1 MDKMLALG
9 IVLSAKDMFSP
20 VLSKLNG
27 GIGDVLKN
35 TDAMAA
41 KKVDLN
47 QKLDKATLSAY
58 GLDRQIKEIDDELKV
73 LNSKKI
79 KLDEQFKSG
88 EISAEKFGN
97 ELSKIERKKSLL
109 DSKKMR
115 LSSDLDATTQS
126 AKKLEAELDKID
138 KAARFEKIGKALS
151 DVSKNA
157 TLAGTALMGVS
168 VASRGAAETVIK
180 SYVDFEDAQTQ
191 LKNTLMKSD
200 GTVSP
205 FFKAISDEA
214 TKLGNAL
221 PGTTADFFKMASTLK
236 SLGVEE
242 KSIVG
247 GALKSAAYLGAVL
260 KIPYEEAATATAKFK
275 EAMGIADD
283 ELLPFIDDI
292 QRLSHMGVQV
302 GEMSFAFSKIGATM
316 KGLGLSGLK
325 AARDVEPLIGML
337 IKAGFSGE
345 TVGTNLGNIIKDAVS
360 FKGSKDLDAMGIKL
374 NFNDANGNFKGTEN
388 MIKQLEKLKAIKSD
402 AARLSAVES
411 IFGKGEA
418 STMVN
423 VLINKGTS
431 GLVEFN
437 KQMKVQADINQRA
450 AEASKTLGSMWE
462 AMTGTVTNLYALIGG
477 SLSPEMKSV
486 TEWFG
491 TSAAAMSDFGEKHP
505 VITKFVGITVVG
517 LTLITGVLG
526 ALGIAV
532 GAVSFAFG
540 ALGIATIAAAAP
552 VILMIG
558 GLALA
563 GYALIAN
570 WNEVS
575 AFWGGVWDGIG
586 SVASVVWDG
595 LKVLFSWT
603 PLGMIINNWAPI
615 ASTFQAIIGAISK
628 PFTVFFDW
636 IDSKFKAMS
645 ETVNS
650 VGSFFGMSPAPM
662 PKPIAI
668 PARKNVSSSAGRP
681 VAIPTKVP
689 SATTGS
695 RTAAVKQKIASV
707 PSRSST
713 TSNNVTVNI
722 SNPNFAN
729 KEHAAATQ
737 KQIDEQVRKAL
748 ARQKNDKNDRSYS

>member
-35 TDAMAA
+35 TDAMAV
-41 KKVDLN
+41 KKIDLN
-47 QKLDKATLSAY
+47 QKIDKATLSAY
-58 GLDRQIKEIDDELKV
+58 GLDRQIKEIDDELKA

-88 EISAEKFGN
+88 EISAEKFGA
-97 ELSKIERKKSLL
+97 ELTKIERKKSLL

-115 LSSDLDATTQS
+115 LSSQLDETTQS
-126 AKKLEAELDKID
+126 AKKLEAELNKID
-138 KAARFEKIGKALS
+138 KAARFEKIGKALK

-242 KSIVG
+242 ESIVG
-247 GALKSAAYLGAVL
+247 GALKSAAYLGSVL
-260 KIPYEEAATATAKFK
+260 KIPYEEAAEATAKFK
-275 EAMGIADD
+275 QAMGITDD
-283 ELLPFIDDI
+283 ELLNFIDDI
-292 QRLSHMGVQV
+292 QRMSHMGVKV
-302 GEMSFAFSKIGATM
+302 GEMSFAFSKVGATM
-316 KGLGLSGLK
+316 KGLGMSGLQ

-337 IKAGFSGE
+337 IKGGASGE
-345 TVGTNLGNIIKDAVS
+345 TVGTNLGQMMNNAVK
-360 FKGSKDLDAMGIKL
+360 FKGSKGDKELKKQGVNL
-374 NFNDANGNFKGTEN
+374 NFTDDKGNFKGVTN
-388 MIKQLEKLKAIKSD
+388 MVKELEKLKRIKGD
-402 AARLSAVES
+402 AARISAIEA
-411 IFGKGEA
+411 IFGTGEA
-418 STMVN
+418 AGMAKTLMN
-423 VLINKGTS
+423 EGTA
-431 GLVEFN
+431 GLEKFN
-437 KQMKVQADINQRA
+437 NEMKAQADINQRA
-450 AEASKTLGSMWE
+450 AETSKTLGAVWE

-491 TSAAAMSDFGEKHP
+491 EAAAAISSFGEKHP
-505 VITKFVGITVVG
+505 AVTKFVGIAVVG
-517 LTLITGVLG
+517 LTVVTGVLG
-526 ALGIAV
+526 TLGIAV
-532 GAVSFAFG
+532 GALTFAFG
-540 ALGIATIAAAAP
+540 SLGIATMAAAAP
-552 VILMIG
+552 VILIVG

-563 GYALIAN
+563 GYALISN
-570 WNEVS
+570 WDEVS
-575 AFWGGVWDGIG
+575 TFWGGVWDGIK
-586 SVASVVWDG
+586 SAASTSWEF
-595 LKVLFSWT
+595 LKGLFSWT

-615 ASTFQAIIGAISK
+615 TSTFHTIIGAISK

-636 IDSKFKAMS
+636 IDSKFKSVS
-645 ETVNS
+645 EAIDS
-650 VGSFFGMSPAPM
+650 VGSFFGMSSTPTL
-662 PKPIAI
+662 KP
-668 PARKNVSSSAGRP
+668 SP
-681 VAIPTKVP
+681 VALSK
-689 SATTGS
+689 
-695 RTAAVKQKIASV
+695 AASVRQKIATM
-707 PSRSST
+707 PSNSST
-713 TSNNVTVNI
+713 AGSSVTVNI
-722 SNPNFAN
+722 SNPNFTSREQAT
-729 KEHAAATQ
+729 ATQ

-748 ARQKNDKNDRSYS
+748 ARQKNDKADRGYAS

>member
-27 GIGDVLKN
+27 GIGDVLKK
-35 TDAMAA
+35 TDAMAS

-73 LNSKKI
+73 LNAKKI

-88 EISAEKFGN
+88 EISAEKFGA
-97 ELSKIERKKSLL
+97 ELSKVERKKSLL

-126 AKKLEAELDKID
+126 AKKLEAELNKID
-138 KAARFEKIGKALS
+138 KATRFEKIGKALKEIP
-151 DVSKNA
+151 KNA
-157 TLAGTALMGVS
+157 TLAGTALIGVS

-180 SYVDFEDAQTQ
+180 SYVDFEDEQTQ

-205 FFKAISDEA
+205 FFKSISNEA

-275 EAMGIADD
+275 EAMGIADN

-316 KGLGLSGLK
+316 KGLGMSGLK

-345 TVGTNLGNIIKDAVS
+345 TVGTNLGNIMKDAVS

-450 AEASKTLGSMWE
+450 AESSKTLGSMWE
-462 AMTGTVTNLYALIGG
+462 AMTGTVTNLFALIGG
-477 SLSPEMKSV
+477 SLSPEMKSL

-491 TSAAAMSDFGEKHP
+491 NSAAAISSFGEKHP
-505 VITKFVGITVVG
+505 VITKFVGGAVVG
-517 LTLITGVLG
+517 LTIVTGVLG
-526 ALGIAV
+526 AVGIAV
-532 GAVSFAFG
+532 GALTFAVG
-540 ALGIATIAAAAP
+540 ALGITSMATFGIVLGAAA
-552 VILMIG
+552 LIG
-558 GLALA
+558 GAA
-563 GYALIAN
+563 FLIISN
-570 WNEVS
+570 WEPIKGW
-575 AFWGGVWDGIG
+575 FQGIFENIKTA
-586 SVASVVWDG
+586 ASTSWEY
-595 LKVLFSWT
+595 LKGIFSWT
-603 PLGMIINNWAPI
+603 PLGMVINNWTPI
-615 ASTFQAIIGAISK
+615 VSTFQAIIGAISK

-636 IDSKFKAMS
+636 IESKFKAVS

-650 VGSFFGMSPAPM
+650 VGSFFGMSTGQAPT
-662 PKPIAI
+662 PRTVRI
-668 PARKNVSSSAGRP
+668 PANTTSTPASA
-681 VAIPTKVP
+681 
-689 SATTGS
+689 
-695 RTAAVKQKIASV
+695 RTAVENRTDNIQQRIASV
-707 PSRSST
+707 PTRSQSMN
-713 TSNNVTVNI
+713 NNVTVNI
-722 SNPNFAN
+722 SNPSFAN
-729 KEHAAATQ
+729 AAQAVATQ

-748 ARQKNDKNDRSYS
+748 AKQKNDKADRGYAS